1 MALLDAGATGPED
14 AAFSEFSEKEGTFS
28 GAVGDETDSA
38 VQSIQQVVVTL
49 GDPNVTTPS
58 SSVGLTNITVT
69 PITTTAGTQFT
80 NLQPVAVGHLTTPE
94 RQLQLDN
101 SILTVTFDTVSGS
114 AMLHNR
120 QNDLQIHPQPEA
132 SNPQSVAHFI
142 NLTTLVNSITPLGS
156 QLGEQHP
163 LTWRAV
169 PQTDGPPP
177 PPPAPAPQAAQPS
190 VPAEQ
195 QPQMYSY

>member
-1 MALLDAGATGPED
+1 MRPL
-14 AAFSEFSEKEGTFS
+14 
-28 GAVGDETDSA
+28 
-38 VQSIQQVVVTL
+38 QVVVTL
-49 GDPNVTTPS
+49 GDPSVTTPS

-69 PITTTAGTQFT
+69 PITTAAGTQFT
-80 NLQPVAVGHLTTPE
+80 SLQPVAVGHLTAPE

-120 QNDLQIHPQPEA
+120 QNDLQLHPPPDA
-132 SNPQSVAHFI
+132 PSPQSVAHFI

-156 QLGEQHP
+156 QLGDQHQ
-163 LTWRAV
+163 LSWRAV
-169 PQTDGPPP
+169 PQADVLPAP
-177 PPPAPAPQAAQPS
+177 PPPAPQPPPAQPQVQVQ

-195 QPQMYSY
+195 PPQMFSY